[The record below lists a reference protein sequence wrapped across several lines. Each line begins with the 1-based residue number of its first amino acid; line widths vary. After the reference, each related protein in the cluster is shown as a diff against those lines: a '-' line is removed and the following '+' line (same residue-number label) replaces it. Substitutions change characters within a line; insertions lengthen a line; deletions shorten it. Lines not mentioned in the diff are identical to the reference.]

1 MLFTGGAVES
11 SGVRLLPAVLPC
23 ATIAG
28 IATLT
33 NTTLLTVNRKINTKK
48 TKHSRL
54 VLLAQKAKHQIQTLI
69 NKIADDDKVDVKDE
83 TTQILYRTE
92 TKFNFQKLNECKI
105 RAADVDLWLGDVN
118 HINDVT

>member
-1 MLFTGGAVES
+1 MET

-54 VLLAQKAKHQIQTLI
+54 VLLAQKAKHQLQTLI

-83 TTQILYRTE
+83 STQILYQTE
-92 TKFNFQKLNECKI
+92 TKFNFKNLNECKI
-105 RAADVDLWLGDVN
+105 RAADVDWWLGGVN
-118 HINDVT
+118 PINDVTYNFNL